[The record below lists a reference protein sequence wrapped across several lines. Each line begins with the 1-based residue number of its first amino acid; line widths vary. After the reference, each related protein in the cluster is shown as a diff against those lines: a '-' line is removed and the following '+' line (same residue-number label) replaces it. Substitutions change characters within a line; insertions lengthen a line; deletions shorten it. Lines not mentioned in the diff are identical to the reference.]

1 MYEVGEYRE
10 GDVVRPE
17 VPLEDEE
24 GEEED
29 EAGGV
34 GPEEELRA
42 EPTLFL
48 SLTGML
54 GSSSL
59 KAKTIYLSPRTLSL
73 ANLSMA
79 KNGSQ

>member
-1 MYEVGEYRE
+1 MGEYKE
-10 GDVVRPE
+10 GDVVRHE

-34 GPEEELRA
+34 GPEG
-42 EPTLFL
+42 EPREARTLFL
-48 SLTGML
+48 SLTGMP

-73 ANLSMA
+73 ANLFMA